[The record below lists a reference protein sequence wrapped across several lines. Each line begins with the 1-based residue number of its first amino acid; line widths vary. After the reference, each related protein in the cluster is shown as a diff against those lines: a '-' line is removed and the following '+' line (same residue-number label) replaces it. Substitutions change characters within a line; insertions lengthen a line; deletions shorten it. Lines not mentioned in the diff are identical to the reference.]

1 MHGHLARTPGFPQSL
16 RKVRSLPISP
26 LLALAAILSGCAAL
40 GLSPYDPT
48 TYRNLTGLKP
58 KIAMLYE
65 TFTRDPVNEEK
76 IGEARLE
83 LAQIYEYEKGK
94 GESNKETAR
103 QVQLIREMFE
113 RQVENRL
120 KQGKWSVTFMQNA
133 TENIQDAFDVAIRT
147 ERLKNKSE

>member
-1 MHGHLARTPGFPQSL
+1 MHGHLACTPGFPPPRPKAWSL
-16 RKVRSLPISP
+16 LIPH
-26 LLALAAILSGCAAL
+26 LLALASILSGCAAL

-65 TFTRDPVNEEK
+65 TFTRDSVSEEK
-76 IGEARLE
+76 IAEARLE

-113 RQVENRL
+113 GHVENRL